1 MNTLNT
7 HNPTTQGKLLMW
19 IGILLIALEGLI
31 HLLDA
36 PDSFDDATY
45 KGLLFGAVVIGA
57 AVTSVGIYRGQR
69 WGWTLGALT
78 AGSAFIG
85 YIISRTTGLPGLP
98 VEEWLEPLGVLSLLV
113 EGLFIGLYL
122 VVPVPRRTPLQNK
135 VHRTKTTH
143 ER

>member
-1 MNTLNT
+1 MNSLNT
-7 HNPTTQGKLLMW
+7 RYPSTPGKVIAW

-45 KGLLFGAVVIGA
+45 KGLLFVAVVIGA
-57 AVTSVGIYRGQR
+57 AVTSIGIYHGQR
-69 WGWTLGALT
+69 WGWSLGALT

-85 YIISRTTGLPGLP
+85 YVISRTTGLPGLP

-113 EGLFIGLYL
+113 EGLFIGLFL
-122 VVPVPRRTPLQNK
+122 VVPLPRRTPLENK
-135 VHRTKTTH
+135 AH
-143 ER
+143 